1 MHVEQL
7 EIFVETIQL
16 GSFAAVA
23 EKRRLNATSVSR
35 SVQNLEKQLGIKLLQ
50 RSTRKLTLT
59 EAGEI
64 YFQQVQPILQRL
76 NQAQQ
81 QAQDIKQT
89 LQGTLRVTT
98 PIGFAESQLV
108 PLIPKFRKQHPE
120 LKLELLITDECL
132 DLLQQKI
139 DVGIRIGN
147 IEEDN
152 WVAKPLL
159 ELCFIACASV
169 EFLHNHRIEQP
180 QDLQTVPCIGL
191 IPHPNAQHWCFKKT
205 QTDTL
210 LEEIWVNQELLA
222 THEQAAKQLCLA
234 GQGVALLPHWLV
246 EQEIHDGKLQE
257 VLSDYQG
264 FYQQSEAK
272 IWITYPNRE
281 YVPAKSR
288 AFINFLEQEFR

>member
-1 MHVEQL
+1 MQIEQL
-7 EIFVETIQL
+7 EMFIETVQL

-23 EKRRLNATSVSR
+23 EKRLLNPTSVSR
-35 SVQNLEKQLGIKLLQ
+35 AIQNLEKDLDIKLLQ

-59 EAGEI
+59 EAGEL
-64 YFQQVQPILQRL
+64 YYQQVEPILQRL
-76 NQAQQ
+76 LQAQQ

-89 LQGTLRVTT
+89 LQGTLRVTM
-98 PIGFAESQLV
+98 PIGFAESQMV
-108 PLIPKFRKQHPE
+108 PLIPKFRQLHPE

-132 DLLQQKI
+132 DLVQQKI
-139 DVGIRIGN
+139 DVGIRIGHIN
-147 IEEDN
+147 EDN

-159 ELCFIACASV
+159 ELCFIACASTD
-169 EFLHNHRIEQP
+169 FLHNHRIEQP
-180 QDLQTVPCIGL
+180 QDLQTVPYIGL
-191 IPHPNAQHWCFKKT
+191 IPHPNAQHWCFRKR

-210 LEEIWVNQELLA
+210 TEIWVNQELLA
-222 THEQAAKQLCLA
+222 THEQAAKHLCLA

-246 EQEIHDGKLQE
+246 KQEIRDGKLQE

-272 IWITYPNRE
+272 IWVTYPNRE

-288 AFINFLEQEFR
+288 AFIDFLQAAL